1 MTRFTKVLFSGWAAC
16 ACFVTS
22 VEAAGPD
29 VVLSDST
36 TLSSYGPI
44 GGIRAY
50 SIGSNTC
57 NIGNQNL
64 LWTNNNTPGLAMN
77 AYRLHD
83 GVLKQIGMSW
93 VKTACCAAAGNGC
106 NLSCNNVGGSQLGA
120 GCLDVYTA
128 GWNAGQGRLARR
140 SGINAYT
147 GAFANADGAT
157 GDAIFKRLQIL
168 QSDLDPVN
176 FPGAQFFF
184 EGVYAATDDS
194 TWQNGLNN
202 ASYKRVTFNA
212 SYAPTYQGS
221 MFQYKAG
228 IHAWKDHGL
237 GPNTPDPAVTITNVD
252 IPAEGRLIL
261 GHKVTNLGGGLWRY
275 DYAVYNLN
283 SDKSAGEVTVAG
295 PPGVTYSNVGFNDV
309 NYHSGEIYDNTDWLS
324 ASGPGGVTWQSP
336 QTHAQNPNSNA
347 LRWGTMYNYWFTAN
361 TPPRNGSLKI
371 GLFKPHTPQSV
382 SVTAL
387 VPGCYLDGDLNGDG
401 SVNGADVQDYVNC
414 ALAPGLPTA
423 ACFCADTDEN
433 DVVDELDTTA
443 FVTALLNG

>member
-1 MTRFTKVLFSGWAAC
+1 MNRITGLLCAGIAA
-16 ACFVTS
+16 AALVAGAA
-22 VEAAGPD
+22 VAAGPD
-29 VVLSDST
+29 VVVSDST
-36 TLSSYGPI
+36 TLSSYGPV
-44 GGIRAY
+44 GALRAY
-50 SIGSNTC
+50 SIGSSTC

-64 LWTNNNTPGLAMN
+64 AWTNNNTPGFAMN

-83 GVLKQIGMSW
+83 GRLMQIGMSW
-93 VKTACCAAAGNGC
+93 VKTACCAFADPSCGM
-106 NLSCNNVGGSQLGA
+106 SCNGAAGSQLGA
-120 GCLDVYTA
+120 GCQDVYTS

-140 SGINAYT
+140 SGINAFT

-157 GDAIFKRLQIL
+157 GDAIFKRLQVL
-168 QSDLDPVN
+168 QSDMDPAN
-176 FPGAQFFF
+176 FPGALFFF
-184 EGVYAATDDS
+184 EGVYAASDDA
-194 TWQNGLNN
+194 TWQNWLNN

-221 MFQYKAG
+221 IFQFKAG

-275 DYAVYNLN
+275 DYALYNLN
-283 SDKSAGEVTVAG
+283 SDKSVGEVTVAG
-295 PPGVTYSNVGFNDV
+295 PAGVTYTNIGFNDV
-309 NYHSGEIYDNTDWLS
+309 NYHSGEIYDNTNWGS

-361 TPPRNGSLKI
+361 TPPRNGSVAI

-382 SVTAL
+382 SATTL
-387 VPGCYLDGDLNGDG
+387 VPSCFLDGDMNGDG

-414 ALAPGLPTA
+414 ALAPGLLTA
-423 ACFCADTDEN
+423 GCFCADMDEN
-433 DVVDELDTTA
+433 DVVNDLDTTA
-443 FVTALLNG
+443 FVAALLNG